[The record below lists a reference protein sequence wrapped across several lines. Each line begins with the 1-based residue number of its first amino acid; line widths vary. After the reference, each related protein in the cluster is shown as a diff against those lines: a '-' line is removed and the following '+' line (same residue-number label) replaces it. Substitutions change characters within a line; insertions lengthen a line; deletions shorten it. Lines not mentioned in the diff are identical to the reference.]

1 MIDARRYAVHE
12 ALRDGTPMTI
22 RAARPDDR
30 ERIARAFGGLDRE
43 SVYTRFFAYKDELGP
58 ADFARLDATDF
69 DRHAMLVAT
78 IGLPGDETVIAGGS
92 YSTHVGADG
101 APSAEIAFLV
111 EEDYRGNNLA
121 GRLLAHLTAIARDR
135 GIARFEADVLAENKA
150 MLVVFERSGLP
161 MRKSRDGGVLHVT
174 LDL

>member
-78 IGLPGDETVIAGGS
+78 IGPPDDETVIAGGS
-92 YSTHVGADG
+92 YSSHVADDG
-101 APSAEIAFLV
+101 TRSAELAFLV
-111 EEDYRGNNLA
+111 EEDYRGNGLA
-121 GRLLAHLTAIARDR
+121 GRFLAHLAAIARER
-135 GIARFEADVLAENKA
+135 GISRFEADVLAENKA
-150 MLVVFERSGLP
+150 MLAVFARSGLP
-161 MRKSRDGGVLHVT
+161 MHKARDGGVLHVT

>member
-1 MIDARRYAVHE
+1 MIDARHYAVHE

-22 RAARPDDR
+22 RTARPDDR
-30 ERIARAFGGLDRE
+30 ERIARAFSGLDRE
-43 SVYTRFFAYKDELGP
+43 SVYTRFFSYKDALGP
-58 ADFARLDATDF
+58 ADFARLDAMDF
-69 DRHAMLVAT
+69 VRHAMLVAT
-78 IGLPGDETVIAGGS
+78 IGPPGDETVIAGGS
-92 YSTHVGADG
+92 YSSHVAADG
-101 APSAEIAFLV
+101 TRSAEVAFLV

-121 GRLLAHLTAIARDR
+121 GRVLAHLATIARGQ
-135 GIARFEADVLAENKA
+135 GIRRFEADVLAENKA

>member
-1 MIDARRYAVHE
+1 M
-12 ALRDGTPMTI
+12 
-22 RAARPDDR
+22 
-30 ERIARAFGGLDRE
+30 
-43 SVYTRFFAYKDELGP
+43 
-58 ADFARLDATDF
+58 DF
-69 DRHAMLVAT
+69 DRHATLVAT
-78 IGLPGDETVIAGGS
+78 IGAPGDETVIAGGS
-92 YSTHVGADG
+92 YSTHAGADG

-121 GRLLAHLTAIARDR
+121 GRVLAHLATIARGQ
-135 GIARFEADVLAENKA
+135 GIRRFEADVLAENKA

>member
-1 MIDARRYAVHE
+1 MTDAHHYAVHE

-30 ERIARAFGGLDRE
+30 ERIARAFSGLDRE
-43 SVYTRFFAYKDELGP
+43 SVYTRFFSYKDELGP
-58 ADFARLDATDF
+58 ADFARLDAMDF
-69 DRHAMLVAT
+69 VRHAMLVAT
-78 IGLPGDETVIAGGS
+78 IGPPADETVIAGGS
-92 YSTHVGADG
+92 YSTHVAADG
-101 APSAEIAFLV
+101 RRCAELAFLV
-111 EEDYRGNNLA
+111 EEDYRGNGLA
-121 GRLLAHLTAIARDR
+121 GRILEHLASIAREQ
-135 GIARFEADVLAENKA
+135 GIAQLEADVLAENKA

>member
-1 MIDARRYAVHE
+1 MIDARHYAVHE

-58 ADFARLDATDF
+58 ADFV
-69 DRHAMLVAT
+69 RHAMLVAT
-78 IGLPGDETVIAGGS
+78 IGPPGDETVIAGAS

-101 APSAEIAFLV
+101 TPSAEIAFMV
-111 EEDYRGNNLA
+111 EEDYRGNSLA
-121 GRLLAHLTAIARDR
+121 GRLLAHLSAIARDR